1 MKNEEPESH
10 KKDDTFTVGEG
21 QVNVGAKSCLVVNP
35 GDDHSITQEAEQEDA
50 GVKAHAFWQR

>member
-35 GDDHSITQEAEQEDA
+35 GDDHSITQEAE
-50 GVKAHAFWQR
+50 